1 MVAVTRSRRFNFL
14 VMLMVSKVLGKDLF
28 RLELTM
34 VEKGSFNIPGKVPN
48 RYLSYC
54 CTGKYI
60 YCHAGEA
67 GEVGIY
73 IIVRQGSAVLNR
85 ILPSDK

>member
-1 MVAVTRSRRFNFL
+1 MYW
-14 VMLMVSKVLGKDLF
+14 GKDLF

-54 CTGKYI
+54 CRYI
-60 YCHAGEA
+60 CCHAGEA

>member
-1 MVAVTRSRRFNFL
+1 MVAATRSRRFNFL

-54 CTGKYI
+54 CT
-60 YCHAGEA
+60 
-67 GEVGIY
+67 
-73 IIVRQGSAVLNR
+73 
-85 ILPSDK
+85 